1 MDYTW
6 VALAITSAVQAENP
20 VVAVCALVVILLI
33 CLKGKDSDKKSQT
46 KPPTKHKKTVSGN

>member
-33 CLKGKDSDKKSQT
+33 CLYGKNSDKKEQT
-46 KPPTKHKKTVSGN
+46 KSQNKHKKNR